1 MSLARRLVW
10 INSRHGWR
18 TFCWAGLLAV
28 LAAALDF
35 VPLFD
40 VLGYDFAFAVGIAV
54 ALAGVDIGHGT
65 VSAARRSGRRV
76 APVRLALEA
85 GLATLATLVVPLVL
99 SLANGLRVRNCNLG
113 AGFAFFGLLPVASA
127 LVAASA
133 GTVVAVLIANR
144 QLGRVAAFLVPVLS
158 TLWTLA
164 RLYRDPAVFAF
175 DPFGGYFPGPIYDEA
190 LRPPLRLV
198 WYRLANLTWIGAA
211 IASAAWLCADRT
223 RPLHPSLRPV
233 RRLLRPWHRGLVPA
247 VLLAASLGWFVAR
260 GALGFH
266 TRYADLAR
274 LLPRETHTPHF
285 ILRSDPAADND
296 AQIALAC
303 DDLEYQYASL
313 VSIFGVEPDAPITVY
328 RFPSADAKK
337 NAVGAA
343 HTLFAKPWR
352 REIYLQTDRFPAHA
366 LRHEMAHVFAAS
378 FGDRMFGIALAWRF
392 VGPLPVPRLAMG
404 LIEGVAVAADFDN
417 AYGQSTKHQEAAA
430 MIALGQAPDLRR
442 ALGAGFSVESGA
454 RAYTFAGSF
463 CRYLLDRYG
472 ADKLRALYRS
482 AGDFVKSYGQ
492 DLPTLERAWR
502 AFLATLPADDT
513 SQARAEEEFRR
524 PAIFRKVCARELA
537 ARVSDG
543 FARLATAPG
552 ESVALFTSAC
562 ADDPSEPSYRLDLAE
577 ALIASQAS
585 EQALVTLRQAQA
597 SGTLTR
603 ALRARA
609 AGLEAG
615 IHFRAG
621 RVEQAR
627 TALEQAL
634 HDATDDGEARFLE
647 VCLRAL
653 RDPEARQTLGRAFFG
668 DERGRPTDPA
678 LLALLLT
685 RFAHAFPDEALGP
698 YLIGKQMLTRDA
710 KLAAQYFAKACP
722 LAGPLAAEP
731 RAALDAIFSKECRRA
746 LGESSYLA
754 GDLATSRE
762 AYGWLAAHAEHEVE
776 RSRAMDFL
784 RRIAWKNSHR

>member
-40 VLGYDFAFAVGIAV
+40 VLGYDFAFVLGIVV

-65 VSAARRSGRRV
+65 VTAARKASRPV
-76 APVRLALEA
+76 APAHLAGQA
-85 GLATLATLVVPLVL
+85 MLATLATLVVPLLL

-113 AGFAFFGLLPVASA
+113 AGFAFFGLLPVASG
-127 LVAASA
+127 LVAAGA
-133 GTVVAVLIANR
+133 GTVVALLIPSR
-144 QLGRVAAFLVPVLS
+144 KLGRVAVFMVPVLS
-158 TLWTLA
+158 TAWTLV

-198 WYRLANLTWIGAA
+198 WYRLANLTWIGTA
-211 IASAAWLCADRT
+211 IACASWLCADKA
-223 RPLHPSLRPV
+223 RPHHPSLHPMH
-233 RRLLRPWHRGLVPA
+233 RLLRPWHRPVLAA
-247 VLLAASLGWFVAR
+247 VLLSASLCWFVAR
-260 GALGFH
+260 GTLGFH
-266 TRYADLAR
+266 TRDADLAR
-274 LLPRETHTPHF
+274 LLPRETRTPHF
-285 ILRSDPAADND
+285 ILRSDPATDSD
-296 AQIALAC
+296 AQIALAS

-313 VSIFGVEPDAPITVY
+313 VDILGVEPEAPITVY
-328 RFPSADAKK
+328 RFPSAEAKK
-337 NAVGAA
+337 DAVGAA
-343 HTLFAKPWR
+343 QTLYAKPWR
-352 REIYLQTDRFPAHA
+352 REIYVHAERFPAHA

-417 AYGQSTKHQEAAA
+417 AHGQSTKHQEAAA
-430 MIALGQAPDLRR
+430 MIAQGHAPDLRR

-482 AGDFVKSYGQ
+482 AGDFMGSYGQ
-492 DLPTLERAWR
+492 DLPALERAWR

-513 SQARAEEEFRR
+513 GKARAEEDFRR

-543 FARLATAPG
+543 FAKLGTSPG
-552 ESVALFTSAC
+552 ESVALFGSAC
-562 ADDPSEPSYRLDLAE
+562 DDDPGEPTYRLHLAE
-577 ALIASQAS
+577 ALIASRES
-585 EQALVTLRQAQA
+585 ERALATLGQAQA

-603 ALRARA
+603 ALRGRA

-621 RVEQAR
+621 RIAQAQA
-627 TALEQAL
+627 ALERAVR
-634 HDATDDGEARFLE
+634 DATDDGEARFLK
-647 VCLRAL
+647 VCQRAL
-653 RDPEARQTLGRAFFG
+653 RDPESQQTLGRAFFG

-678 LLALLLT
+678 LLVLLLT
-685 RFAHAFPDEALGP
+685 RFAQTFPDEALGA
-698 YLIGKQMLTRDA
+698 YLLGKQMLTRDA

-722 LAGPLAAEP
+722 LAEDRPSS
-731 RAALDAIFSKECRRA
+731 LDAFFVKECRRA

-754 GDLATSRE
+754 ADLVASRD

-776 RSRAMDFL
+776 RSRATDFL
-784 RRIAWKNSHR
+784 RRIAWKNSH